1 MTKGYTL
8 SGKVYLA
15 LAGTGARMVTRR
27 VQELLQR
34 ADVVLHDDL
43 VPEDVS
49 ALISVHASVQDVRKP
64 IDGKQISPEEIRRR
78 MIAAA
83 HSGQTVVRLKGKDPS
98 SFGPV
103 DEEIAALREAG
114 MEFEVISGAAATT
127 AGGTAVEILLGDR
140 ENEFKLAT

>member
-1 MTKGYTL
+1 VTKGYTL

-83 HSGQTVVRLKGKDPS
+83 RSGQTVVRLKGKDPS
-98 SFGPV
+98 NFGLV

-114 MEFEVISGAAATT
+114 MEFEVVSGAAAT
-127 AGGTAVEILLGDR
+127 AGETTVEILLGDR
-140 ENEFKLAT
+140 ENEFKHAT